1 MRKFVL
7 ICSILLIFIG
17 VTVAQDAEVT
27 PEANNLDTAQLDNAI
42 TTTTANLEASNTTL
56 EEMQVI
62 EDRVLNYFGFFETIS
77 LVITVLGG
85 VAALTLAI
93 FGFRG
98 FNDIRRARQELDD
111 ATLNFSLKEAELDER
126 IRSFDAMKENI
137 QRQIQQDWHNSHL
150 GLSLLPLAR
159 QQFRAGNTKGALH
172 TYERAANLDPT
183 NPVTLYHIAYIYTQE
198 NELEKA
204 QTLLEK
210 ALEIDPTLDLARAA
224 LGFVY
229 RRIGEQQTDSQAY
242 ERYFELGKQYLNQ
255 ALVNSERL
263 VDDDG
268 ESWYGALA
276 GLHNRLGE
284 IDKAI
289 FYYERASEVTPQSS
303 YPFANL
309 AMLYVQEGNRNFEPA
324 FEKVARL
331 AKEKANIELNDYWG
345 YADLLAAQLALGQAN
360 DAETTLEQLLETVP
374 PSVKD
379 VIPRVRDTLQKLG
392 NSLEKFEDYDLN
404 RRVVQIRQVLKQL
417 DAAR

>member
-1 MRKFVL
+1 MRKLVL
-7 ICSILLIFIG
+7 ICSVLLVSIG
-17 VTVAQDAEVT
+17 ISIAQDAEAT
-27 PEANNLDTAQLDNAI
+27 PEASSVVSQADTVNTSATLADVEAVLEKVQEQGEIALASFGIFEAI
-42 TTTTANLEASNTTL
+42 GTA
-56 EEMQVI
+56 
-62 EDRVLNYFGFFETIS
+62 
-77 LVITVLGG
+77 ITVLTVVGALLGILLAFFG
-85 VAALTLAI
+85 V
-93 FGFRG
+93 RG
-98 FNDIRRARQELDD
+98 VNDIRAAQSELKE
-111 ATLNFSLKEAELDER
+111 TTQRFSLKEAELDER
-126 IRSFDAMKENI
+126 IQRFDAMKENI

-172 TYERAANLDPT
+172 TYERAAELDPT

-242 ERYFELGKQYLNQ
+242 DRYFELGKQYLNQ

-324 FEKVARL
+324 FEKVAQL

-345 YADLLAAQLALGQAN
+345 YADLLTAQLALGQAN

-417 DAAR
+417 EAAR